1 MARVVLALGSNL
13 GDRGVRLDAAVSALS
28 QLPQTRL
35 LKCAKR
41 YETTPVDVPKGYED
55 LSFLNSAVLIETG
68 LPPME
73 LLREVNRIEAE
84 EGRVRLLR
92 NGPRTLDIDIILYE
106 GVKSDDPVLT
116 LPHPRAAERDFV
128 LLPLADLGL
137 TREHI
142 LQNTFEGV
150 SCIK

>member
-28 QLPQTRL
+28 QLPKTIIV
-35 LKCAKR
+35 KCAKQ
-41 YETTPVDVPKGYED
+41 YETAPVDVPQGYEH
-55 LSFLNSAVLIETG
+55 LTFLNSAVLIETA
-68 LPPME
+68 LSPME
-73 LLREVNRIEAE
+73 LLDEIHRIEAE

-106 GVKSDDPVLT
+106 GVGSDDPVLT

-137 TREHI
+137 TREH
-142 LQNTFEGV
+142 LLKNTF
-150 SCIK
+150 

>member
-13 GDRGVRLDAAVSALS
+13 GDRGVRLDTAVSALS

-35 LKCAKR
+35 LKCAKH
-41 YETTPVDVPKGYED
+41 YETTPVDVPQGYEH
-55 LSFLNSAVLIETG
+55 LTFLNSAVLIETA
-68 LPPME
+68 LSPME
-73 LLREVNRIEAE
+73 LLDEIHRIEAE

-106 GVKSDDPVLT
+106 GVGSDDPVLT
-116 LPHPRAAERDFV
+116 LPHPRAADRDFV

-137 TREHI
+137 TREH
-142 LQNTFEGV
+142 LLKNTF
-150 SCIK
+150 